1 LQPLEFTRAQRF
13 AETAMVTLQVYAGLL
28 LLPFL
33 KPPSS
38 AWVGGE
44 PLNRD
49 KRYLILAGFVLAA
62 YLLILTVPA
71 LRHFFELYP
80 LKLIHHIGIGLVAL
94 VWAWVVRFTWRN
106 ALLDRFLG
114 THISPF

>member
-1 LQPLEFTRAQRF
+1 
-13 AETAMVTLQVYAGLL
+13 MVTLQVFAGLL

-33 KPPSS
+33 KPPSP

-49 KRYLILAGFVLAA
+49 QRYMILAALVLAA
-62 YLLILTVPA
+62 YLLILAIPP
-71 LRHFFELYP
+71 LRSFFELYP
-80 LKLIHHIGIGLVAL
+80 LDLIHYCGIGLVAL
-94 VWAWVVRFTWRN
+94 VWVLAVRFTWRN

-114 THISPF
+114 TKISPF